1 MDKELEHLW
10 KYFEI
15 HSVQRMSL
23 INYYFFI
30 SVAMLSGLGIILQ
43 SAQNFFSILG
53 GLISILIILTSFIF
67 WKLDQRTS
75 YLIKFVEIRLE
86 EYETTYISNS
96 KLRIFSQENFS
107 QQLDSMHK
115 NLFTKN
121 YTYGSMYRF
130 LFLIMA
136 ISGIVGLVLSI
147 LKYFKLFLI

>member
-30 SVAMLSGLGIILQ
+30 SVAMLSGLGIVLQ
-43 SAQNFFSILG
+43 STKNNFSILG
-53 GLISILIILTSFIF
+53 GLISILIILTSFTF

-75 YLIKFVEIRLE
+75 YLIKFVEKRLE
-86 EYETTYISNS
+86 EYETTYITNS
-96 KLRIFSQENFS
+96 KLRIFSQEDFS
-107 QQLDSMHK
+107 QQLDNMRK
-115 NLFTKN
+115 NVLTKN

-130 LFLIMA
+130 LFSMMA

-147 LKYFKLFLI
+147 LKYFKLF

>member
-30 SVAMLSGLGIILQ
+30 SVAMLSGLGIVLQ
-43 SAQNFFSILG
+43 STKNNFSILG

-75 YLIKFVEIRLE
+75 YLIKFVEKRLE
-86 EYETTYISNS
+86 EYETTYITNP
-96 KLRIFSQENFS
+96 KLRIFATI
-107 QQLDSMHK
+107 K
-115 NLFTKN
+115 
-121 YTYGSMYRF
+121 
-130 LFLIMA
+130 
-136 ISGIVGLVLSI
+136 
-147 LKYFKLFLI
+147 

>member
-30 SVAMLSGLGIILQ
+30 SVAMLSGLGIVLQ
-43 SAQNFFSILG
+43 STKNNFSILG

-75 YLIKFVEIRLE
+75 YLIKFVEKRLE
-86 EYETTYISNS
+86 EYETTYITNS
-96 KLRIFSQENFS
+96 KLRIFSQEDFS
-107 QQLDSMHK
+107 QQLNNMRK
-115 NLFTKN
+115 NTLTKN

-130 LFLIMA
+130 LFSIMA
-136 ISGIVGLVLSI
+136 ISGLVGLVLSI
-147 LKYFKLFLI
+147 LKYFKLF